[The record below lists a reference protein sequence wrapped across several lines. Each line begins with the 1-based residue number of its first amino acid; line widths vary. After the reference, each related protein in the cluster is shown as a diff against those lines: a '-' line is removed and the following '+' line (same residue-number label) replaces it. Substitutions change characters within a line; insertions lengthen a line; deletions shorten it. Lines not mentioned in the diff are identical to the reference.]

1 MTTLFDYAARYPTG
15 PGYKDRDTS
24 RDAAR
29 AIAPDASRIRK
40 MCLMALAREVE
51 ATADEV
57 AAVLNLS
64 VLTVR
69 PRFTELS
76 KSGAIVDTGLRSK
89 NESGRSAKVWR
100 VA

>member
-1 MTTLFDYAARYPTG
+1 MELFDYARRYPDA

-24 RDAAR
+24 REAAR
-29 AIAPDASRIRK
+29 SMYPDASRLRQ
-40 MCLMALAREVE
+40 MCLMALRREVE
-51 ATADEV
+51 ATADEI
-57 AAVLNLS
+57 AAVLDLS

-76 KSGAIVDTGLRSK
+76 KSGAIADTGFRRK

-100 VA
+100 AT